1 MRPAIVL
8 PFHDPDGSASIYLQS
23 ILPELAMLYDCAYI
37 GISPTTARTQPKLI
51 EQLRANDFVRLSF
64 RSASALIGDQFLS
77 TFEHAATTS
86 PSNQILHLCFP
97 DRVAFILHSE
107 HRAAFIADIQA
118 IDSTQ
123 TPLLFQRSDAAWR
136 THPKN
141 YFETEQMAMQVGN
154 LLYGRSLDWA
164 WCHLAIQARQLAEI
178 LPRIDLHGLEMLAQ
192 MVFLLKDRLKTQDV
206 DWLAWEDPY
215 ILNRDADE
223 LRRKRENSMAENRK
237 RLAYVIP
244 TIQFLFDAEA
254 NDV

>member
-8 PFHDPDGSASIYLQS
+8 PFHDPDGSASIYLQR
-23 ILPELAMLYDCAYI
+23 ILTDLAPLFDCAYL
-37 GISPTTARTQPKLI
+37 GISPTTERTQPRLI
-51 EQLRANDFVRLSF
+51 EQLRANGFVRLSF
-64 RSASALIGDQFLS
+64 RSATADIGDQFLS
-77 TFEHAATTS
+77 TFQHAATTS
-86 PSNQILHLCFP
+86 APNQILHLCFP
-97 DRVAFILHSE
+97 DRVAFTLHSE

-118 IDSTQ
+118 IDPAQ
-123 TPLLFQRSDAAWR
+123 TPLLFQRSAAAWH

-141 YFETEQMAMQVGN
+141 YFETERMATQVGE

-164 WCHLAIQARQLAEI
+164 WCHLAIQAGQLDKI
-178 LPRIDLHGLEMLAQ
+178 LPHINLHGLEMLAQ
-192 MVFLLKDRLKTQDV
+192 IVFLLKDRLKIKYV

-215 ILNRDADE
+215 ILNRDAAE
-223 LRRKRENSMAENRK
+223 LRRERENSLVEHRK